1 MFPMQEVRM
10 VYNYDW
16 SSTYAVAVLES
27 DQRQLSKRILEA
39 ELAILRRTHEPGL
52 ATREWQAIDI
62 AMSVLRDMRVRR
74 FDKPLYE
81 RFY

>member
-1 MFPMQEVRM
+1 MQEIRM

-27 DQRQLSKRILEA
+27 DKRKRSRRILEA
-39 ELAILRRTHEPGL
+39 ELAILKRTREPEL
-52 ATREWQAIDI
+52 TRREWQAIDI
-62 AMSVLRDMRVRR
+62 AMDVLRDMRVRR
-74 FDKPLYE
+74 LSEPLYE